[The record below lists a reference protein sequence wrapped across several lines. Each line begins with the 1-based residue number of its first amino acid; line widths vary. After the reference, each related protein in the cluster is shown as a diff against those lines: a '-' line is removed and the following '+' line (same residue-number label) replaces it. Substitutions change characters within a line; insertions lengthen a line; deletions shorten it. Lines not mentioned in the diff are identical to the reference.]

1 MRTSRSVMMPTG
13 WLFFDTRT
21 QPAPCCCTFRITSR
35 TLVPLSTVSGRDSLR
50 ARILSL
56 NNSTFHQPDG
66 GLRRSISALMPQIIH
81 HQYIR
86 SGRRVARHTSSS
98 RDVSG
103 VKMTPI
109 ERVTIAWRMP
119 SSIAA
124 SRQSLHRRCQGGA
137 QGVTTVESPPAR
149 KWFGNP
155 INSVRNGLVAG
166 FGLLVLILIAVVAG
180 STYMVKQYQ
189 ADSAQM
195 AEKADTALL
204 LQGTE
209 SHVGTAGLMLQRYAL
224 DGDPIWIHEI
234 ISAADSAT
242 TNMATV
248 RARERIA
255 NNGEA
260 LARLDALDATGNGL
274 RKSLEQ
280 VVAQRA
286 AGDGAGALATLD
298 TMVVPF
304 LQYRENLRAASDA
317 LTGLLNHRKFHQ
329 KIREVIADA
338 QQSNEA
344 VSLIMLD
351 VDNFKQVNDSLGHL
365 KGDEVLRELSSTIAE
380 TAGQDCAYRYG
391 GDEFAVMLTRSG
403 HEDAVRVAKRLLDAE
418 GH

>member
-56 NNSTFHQPDG
+56 SNSTFHQPDG

-124 SRQSLHRRCQGGA
+124 SRQSLQRRCQGGA

-195 AEKADTALL
+195 AK
-204 LQGTE
+204 
-209 SHVGTAGLMLQRYAL
+209 R
-224 DGDPIWIHEI
+224 
-234 ISAADSAT
+234 
-242 TNMATV
+242 
-248 RARERIA
+248 
-255 NNGEA
+255 
-260 LARLDALDATGNGL
+260 L
-274 RKSLEQ
+274 RKI
-280 VVAQRA
+280 VAKEA
-286 AGDGAGALATLD
+286 AGDRAGALAKLD

-304 LQYRENLRAASDA
+304 LQYRENLRAAA
-317 LTGLLNHRKFHQ
+317 EKELA
-329 KIREVIADA
+329 EVAYLQADA
-338 QQSNEA
+338 DRSGDLAFWLLVTSGVVGLTLGAA
-344 VSLIMLD
+344 VS
-351 VDNFKQVNDSLGHL
+351 V
-365 KGDEVLRELSSTIAE
+365 
-380 TAGQDCAYRYG
+380 
-391 GDEFAVMLTRSG
+391 
-403 HEDAVRVAKRLLDAE
+403 
-418 GH
+418 